1 MGDVDE
7 ANKTVNDLM
16 DTSSVIFGLEE
27 GNDYFVFHVL
37 CDTRHFPDDATRV
50 FYHELFYRNK
60 EVMRSVGSST
70 YGEINKSEVPLQIRK
85 KEKTQIEGP
94 NLKAPTQS

>member
-1 MGDVDE
+1 VDE

-27 GNDYFVFHVL
+27 GNDYFVFH
-37 CDTRHFPDDATRV
+37 
-50 FYHELFYRNK
+50 ELFYRNK

-70 YGEINKSEVPLQIRK
+70 YGEINKSGVPLQIQK

-94 NLKAPTQS
+94 NLNAQRQS